1 MDSAAEL
8 ATSTTDRSVLG
19 IMVDFAKAVSFY
31 LEPGRWTEA
40 SLPSVEERL
49 AETPCH
55 AGLSDGRVVFPDR
68 KAPDLLRE
76 KWLAM
81 PLQPTNVGR
90 GVVH

>member
-1 MDSAAEL
+1 
-8 ATSTTDRSVLG
+8 
-19 IMVDFAKAVSFY
+19 MVDFAKAVSYY
-31 LEPGRWTEA
+31 LEPGLWSEA
-40 SLPSVEERL
+40 SLSSAEEWL
-49 AETPCH
+49 AQTPCH
-55 AGLSDGRVVFPDR
+55 AGLSDNRVVFPDR